1 MSLCDHLNSKPL
13 LVCNVHVHCNL
24 CGACEYHL
32 GGKRTGVP
40 CFTSISFLKNWATE
54 KIQLRTRNVSNHMWS
69 KCLSSTMK
77 RYPYS
82 TKLPKVDVMA
92 LQVICALLYLTL
104 SQNSEQK
111 SLVSTTEGAKKSV
124 GDKRDFE
131 ILGISVAYMMMSFSL
146 QHRTNNS
153 LHSLWGCQAIVTKPS
168 NNLYGGGG
176 VWCFVSW
183 NALYRYGITPGTL
196 DLP

>member
-32 GGKRTGVP
+32 GAKGLDFRVLHQ
-40 CFTSISFLKNWATE
+40 FLFLKNWATE
-54 KIQLRTRNVSNHMWS
+54 IQLRTRNVSNHMWS
-69 KCLSSTMK
+69 KCPSSSTMK

-104 SQNSEQK
+104 SQNSDQK
-111 SLVSTTEGAKKSV
+111 SLVSTTERGQKSV
-124 GDKRDFE
+124 GTREIRD
-131 ILGISVAYMMMSFSL
+131 LGNCCKPIWWCLSFSNIL
-146 QHRTNNS
+146 QHRTNS
-153 LHSLWGCQAIVTKPS
+153 HHSLWGCQAIVT
-168 NNLYGGGG
+168 NLQITWGMGEGCG
-176 VWCFVSW
+176 VLFHEM
-183 NALYRYGITPGTL
+183 LYTGVMPYL
-196 DLP
+196 